1 MQQESPN
8 WFTRVYMMIGGQY
21 VRTRSTKTTNKPE
34 ATKIAEDF
42 YLDCRLAARGD
53 TPLPA
58 QLRQD
63 QDASENKYGQHERGE
78 RAAKIQPALIQR
90 LVKQIADG
98 CTEPPSQDEGRAEQ
112 VNAAFVRECAV
123 SLDA

>member
-1 MQQESPN
+1 MLPLS
-8 WFTRVYMMIGGQY
+8 GGDMG
-21 VRTRSTKTTNKPE
+21 KTQSLT
-34 ATKIAEDF
+34 
-42 YLDCRLAARGD
+42 CRLIRRM
-53 TPLPA
+53 TPRSLW
-58 QLRQD
+58 QD

-90 LVKQIADG
+90 LVTQIADG
-98 CTEPPSQDEGRAEQ
+98 CTERPSQDEGRPEQ